1 MMDKTKDAELAELK
15 ARLAALEHQ
24 PTPVTPP
31 KTGGLG
37 KVVMWTLIVVV
48 GGFVGLVILGSMLPQ
63 ETGADRAARIEKA
76 CNDEFSPD
84 QDAVNRC
91 KIALIAHELEKDQD
105 ERIRR
110 AAQAAGQ

>member
-1 MMDKTKDAELAELK
+1 MMDEKDAELAELK

-24 PTPVTPP
+24 PPPVAPP

-48 GGFVGLVILGSMLPQ
+48 GGFVGLVILGSMTPP
-63 ETGADRAARIEKA
+63 ETGADRAAKIDKA
-76 CNDEFSPD
+76 CKDEYGPD

-91 KIALIAHELEKDQD
+91 TIALIAHELQNNQD
-105 ERIRR
+105 DRIRR
-110 AAQAAGQ
+110 ASQAAAQ

>member
-24 PTPVTPP
+24 PGPVSAP
-31 KTGGLG
+31 KTGRLG
-37 KVVMWTLIVVV
+37 KVVMWTLILVA
-48 GGFVGLVILGSMLPQ
+48 GGFVGLVILGSMMPN
-63 ETGADRAARIEKA
+63 ETGADRAAKIEKA
-76 CNDEFSPD
+76 CNDEYNPD
-84 QDAVNRC
+84 QEAINRC
-91 KIALIAHELEKDQD
+91 KIALIAHELQKDQD